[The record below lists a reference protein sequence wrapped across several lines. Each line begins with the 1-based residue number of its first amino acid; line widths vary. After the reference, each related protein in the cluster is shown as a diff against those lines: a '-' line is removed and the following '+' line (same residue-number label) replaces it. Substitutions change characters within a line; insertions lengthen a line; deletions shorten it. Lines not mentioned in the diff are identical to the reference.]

1 MIRAVTL
8 QDTSAITAIYNEY
21 IAHSTSTFDIEPVS
35 EEEMQKRISEISARY
50 PYFVYETDGEI
61 VGYCY
66 AHPWKEREAYNRT
79 HETTVYLSPAHTGK
93 GLGRLLTQRLIDECR
108 RRGIHV
114 LIACITSENTASCA
128 FHEALGFRKAS
139 SFEEV
144 GMKFGRWLG
153 VTDYQLIL

>member
-79 HETTVYLSPAHTGK
+79 LETTVYLSPAHTGK
-93 GLGRLLTQRLIDECR
+93 GPAAHAASDR
-108 RRGIHV
+108 RMQTTRHTCPDS
-114 LIACITSENTASCA
+114 LY
-128 FHEALGFRKAS
+128 HE
-139 SFEEV
+139 
-144 GMKFGRWLG
+144 
-153 VTDYQLIL
+153 

>member
-35 EEEMQKRISEISARY
+35 EEEIQKRISEISARY

-79 HETTVYLSPAHTGK
+79 LETTVYLSPAHAAS
-93 GLGRLLTQRLIDECR
+93 DR
-108 RRGIHV
+108 RMQTTRHTCPDS
-114 LIACITSENTASCA
+114 LY
-128 FHEALGFRKAS
+128 HE
-139 SFEEV
+139 
-144 GMKFGRWLG
+144 
-153 VTDYQLIL
+153 

>member
-79 HETTVYLSPAHTGK
+79 LETTVYLSPAMQHLAVGIYGRRMQTTRHTRPDS
-93 GLGRLLTQRLIDECR
+93 LY
-108 RRGIHV
+108 
-114 LIACITSENTASCA
+114 
-128 FHEALGFRKAS
+128 HE
-139 SFEEV
+139 
-144 GMKFGRWLG
+144 
-153 VTDYQLIL
+153 

>member
-61 VGYCY
+61 ATHIRGKNGKPTTAHLKRLYICRPPIREKDWVGC
-66 AHPWKEREAYNRT
+66 
-79 HETTVYLSPAHTGK
+79 
-93 GLGRLLTQRLIDECR
+93 
-108 RRGIHV
+108 
-114 LIACITSENTASCA
+114 SC
-128 FHEALGFRKAS
+128 S
-139 SFEEV
+139 V
-144 GMKFGRWLG
+144 
-153 VTDYQLIL
+153 

>member
-79 HETTVYLSPAHTGK
+79 LDDCISVACPYGKRTGPAAHAASDRRMQTTRHTCPDSLYHE
-93 GLGRLLTQRLIDECR
+93 
-108 RRGIHV
+108 
-114 LIACITSENTASCA
+114 
-128 FHEALGFRKAS
+128 
-139 SFEEV
+139 
-144 GMKFGRWLG
+144 
-153 VTDYQLIL
+153 

>member
-61 VGYCY
+61 INFR
-66 AHPWKEREAYNRT
+66 PIQ
-79 HETTVYLSPAHTGK
+79 SI
-93 GLGRLLTQRLIDECR
+93 Q
-108 RRGIHV
+108 
-114 LIACITSENTASCA
+114 SCKCL
-128 FHEALGFRKAS
+128 FISIF
-139 SFEEV
+139 
-144 GMKFGRWLG
+144 
-153 VTDYQLIL
+153 

>member
-79 HETTVYLSPAHTGK
+79 LETTVYLSPAHTGK

-144 GMKFGRWLG
+144 GMKFGRGLG
-153 VTDYQLIL
+153 

>member
-35 EEEMQKRISEISARY
+35 EEEMQKKISEISARY

-66 AHPWKEREAYNRT
+66 AHPWKEREATTAHLKRLYICRPPYGKRT
-79 HETTVYLSPAHTGK
+79 GSAAHAASDRRMQTTRHTCPDSLYHE
-93 GLGRLLTQRLIDECR
+93 
-108 RRGIHV
+108 
-114 LIACITSENTASCA
+114 
-128 FHEALGFRKAS
+128 
-139 SFEEV
+139 
-144 GMKFGRWLG
+144 
-153 VTDYQLIL
+153 